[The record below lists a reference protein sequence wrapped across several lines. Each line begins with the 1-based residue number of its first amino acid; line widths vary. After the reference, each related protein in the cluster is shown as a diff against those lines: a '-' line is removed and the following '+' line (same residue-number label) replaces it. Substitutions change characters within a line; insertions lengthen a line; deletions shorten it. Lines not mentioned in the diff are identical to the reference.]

1 VTKPGYVYI
10 LTNKP
15 HGTLY
20 TGVTSNLVQRVNW
33 HRKGVV
39 EGFTKRYN
47 LKMLV
52 YYERHDL
59 VEDAIL
65 REKRIKEW
73 KRAWKVRLIEE
84 NNPEWR
90 DLYPE
95 IASTY

>member
-1 VTKPGYVYI
+1 MQKPGCVYI

-15 HGTLY
+15 RGTLY
-20 TGVTSNLVQRVNW
+20 TGVTSNLVQRVYW

-47 LKMLV
+47 LKKLV
-52 YYERHDL
+52 YFEKHDQIQ
-59 VEDAIL
+59 DAIL